1 MEEFCHFLFNLT
13 NNVIIILSTDTKTLT
28 FDPVTQFHEDRNSCY
43 DPVSNMENICS
54 NLVPLTILC
63 DLIVYFYVVGF
74 TYCIT

>member
-28 FDPVTQFHEDRNSCY
+28 FDPVTQLHEDRNSCY
-43 DPVSNMENICS
+43 DPVSNMENIRS

-63 DLIVYFYVVGF
+63 NLIVYFYVVGF
-74 TYCIT
+74 TYFIT